1 MKNISKDVAISVICN
16 TVSIIS
22 LLFASYIL
30 MRMYCVMSF
39 RISTDS
45 MTPALLPGDC
55 VLASQLRYDR
65 IDHGDIIFFHFP
77 YPERWDSIANP
88 ESGRFYAKRCI
99 GLPGETLEIR
109 NGHYFIDGEKRDIG
123 NIESQD
129 ILVER
134 LKGIVSDSVARSIG
148 ICLDAWPGHEKW
160 PGWTVIEF
168 GPLMIPSVGTTIDI
182 NPNSL
187 HLYRTLMEWETGEK
201 IENQSEDWGMVSGN
215 AKEEYTFKGNYYFVA
230 GDNAEDSQDSR
241 YWGPLPASHIKA
253 KGLFIWWSRDPET
266 QEIRWNRIGKRL

>member
-22 LLFASYIL
+22 LLFASYLL

-39 RISTDS
+39 RIPTDS

-55 VLASQLRYDR
+55 VLASQLRHDR

-148 ICLDAWPGHEKW
+148 ICLDAWPGHEENS
-160 PGWTVIEF
+160 GWTVLNF
-168 GPLMIPSVGTTIDI
+168 GPLLIPSKGTTIEI
-182 NPNSL
+182 NARTWL
-187 HLYRTLMEWETGEK
+187 LYKTLIEWETGTK
-201 IENQSEDWGMVSGN
+201 KDSISQLC
-215 AKEEYTFKGNYYFVA
+215 KEQKSDYTFRKNYYFVA
-230 GDNAEDSQDSR
+230 GDNTEDSQDSR
-241 YWGPLPASHIKA
+241 YWGLLPEDHIRA
-253 KGLFIWWSRDPET
+253 KGLFIWKSKDPET
-266 QEIRWNRIGKRL
+266 HKIRWDRIWKHL